1 MRVRNLLFFAVIL
14 FAALSAAA
22 QQPPPGPPHDPV
34 GEALFPP
41 ELVMQ
46 NQQAIGL
53 TDEQKTYIRGEVLKA
68 QSRFTEL
75 QWQLQDAMETLAGL
89 LQQNP
94 VDETK
99 VMGQLDKILPLE
111 REIKRT
117 QLTLMIRIKN
127 KLTPE
132 QQEKLRAMRP
142 APGMAPP
149 PMAPGAA
156 PRRPPQPAPPEAPGL

>member
-1 MRVRNLLFFAVIL
+1 MKAKTLLLSAVL
-14 FAALSAAA
+14 LVGALSAVA
-22 QQPPPGPPHDPV
+22 QQPPPGHAPHDPV

-53 TDEQKTYIRGEVLKA
+53 DEAQKTFIRSEVLKA
-68 QSRFTEL
+68 QTRFTEL

-89 LQQNP
+89 MQQNP
-94 VDETK
+94 VDEQK
-99 VMGQLDKILPLE
+99 VMAQLDKILPIE
-111 REIKRT
+111 REVKRA

-132 QQEKLRAMRP
+132 QQDKLRQLRP
-142 APGMAPP
+142 SG
-149 PMAPGAA
+149 PGAR
-156 PRRPPQPAPPEAPGL
+156 PQPGRPPGPPRPPDAE